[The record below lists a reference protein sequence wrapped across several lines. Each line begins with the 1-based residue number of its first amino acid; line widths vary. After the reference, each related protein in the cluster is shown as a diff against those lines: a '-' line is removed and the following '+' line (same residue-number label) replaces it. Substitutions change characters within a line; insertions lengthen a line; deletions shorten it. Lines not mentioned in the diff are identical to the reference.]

1 VHNLENS
8 LHDFTRIRVH
18 VRIGVRAMVGFMLE
32 ICELR
37 MDDIEIVQICAD
49 WQTVCNM
56 PIMIVEIIE
65 YRLLNEAQFNM
76 TLSSNDFIM

>member
-1 VHNLENS
+1 
-8 LHDFTRIRVH
+8 
-18 VRIGVRAMVGFMLE
+18 MVGFMLE

-49 WQTVCNM
+49 WQIMCNM

-76 TLSSNDFIM
+76 TLSSNNFIM